1 MTAVFESCMCD
12 SIYRFV
18 MFNVRYSL
26 FDTYF
31 PLLMCLFFYSVSLVS
46 KITYMCAV
54 AIEFYLKLTVNQFIL
69 LFMIWRGGK
78 FLMSFHANS
87 IWLLWVSWFFLFF
100 FWNFMN
106 QAWALYVEWI
116 ERNPYIDPNSS
127 FYVTDWMSSGKYIT
141 ANYERWFR
149 FKEIYSPKFDI
160 NVISVQFVEY
170 SVN

>member
-100 FWNFMN
+100 FGISWTKHELSTWSELKGIRTLTRIHPFM
-106 QAWALYVEWI
+106 WLI
-116 ERNPYIDPNSS
+116 ECLLVNILLPIMSDDFDSRKFIHRNS
-127 FYVTDWMSSGKYIT
+127 
-141 ANYERWFR
+141 
-149 FKEIYSPKFDI
+149 
-160 NVISVQFVEY
+160 ISM
-170 SVN
+170 